1 MKVGYIDIETSYKG
15 KLAFPEL
22 CDDFKNHRIT
32 VIGIR
37 IIDSKKDYFLQLL
50 KEDISKVKLLEA
62 VEGIELIVTY
72 NGRSIPDKVKRRVGF
87 DFPVISAQLGVV
99 LDREFKHIDLV
110 PECWRCNLYG
120 GQKKVEETLGL
131 KRNLPGRDGA
141 WANQT
146 WKKYEASGNVRY
158 LNELL
163 AYNKED
169 VFMLRRIEEKLAKL

>member
-1 MKVGYIDIETSYKG
+1 
-15 KLAFPEL
+15 
-22 CDDFKNHRIT
+22 
-32 VIGIR
+32 
-37 IIDSKKDYFLQLL
+37 
-50 KEDISKVKLLEA
+50 
-62 VEGIELIVTY
+62 
-72 NGRSIPDKVKRRVGF
+72 
-87 DFPVISAQLGVV
+87 
-99 LDREFKHIDLV
+99 V